1 MNGPILVLNC
11 GSSSIKFALFDADA
25 DGPPR
30 RARWTGKLDG
40 IGGEKRPYAAA
51 LQEVRATV
59 ERQTGGVPPAAIAH
73 RVVHGGIKYAAPVR
87 LDAGVLADLK
97 GYIPLAPL
105 HQPYALQAIEVLLA
119 ELPNM
124 PQVACFDT
132 AFHRTLPQV
141 EKMLPLTYEH
151 WERGVRRYG
160 FHGLSYE
167 YMAIALAERHG
178 DAARGRTIVAHIGS
192 GASLCAMQ
200 GLQSVATTMGFS
212 ALDGLMMGTRCG
224 SLDAGVLLYLLQSE
238 KMGPGDLAQLLY
250 RQSGLLG
257 VSGVSSSPQVLL
269 EAESRNPRARGAR
282 ALRAAYRARDRRPH
296 CRARRTRHAG
306 LHRRRGRAQRG
317 AARPH
322 LRSARLARHRAG
334 RPGERHPCADDLARR
349 EPRAD
354 CGGAHRRRM
363 DRRVPRLACA
373 APSLIL
379 AMPLNSEARYPNRRT
394 YVVKIRSDATPGTLA
409 GRFENLVSGAQGEF
423 SCARELLESIAA
435 DLEQSGGEAH
445 G

>member
-30 RARWTGKLDG
+30 QARWTGKLDG

-73 RVVHGGIKYAAPVR
+73 RVVHGGTKYAAPVR
-87 LDAGVLADLK
+87 LDAAVLTDLK

-141 EKMLPLTYEH
+141 ENMLPLTYEH

-200 GLQSVATTMGFS
+200 ELQSVATTMGFS

-224 SLDAGVLLYLLQSE
+224 SLDAGVLLYLMQSE
-238 KMGPGDLAQLLY
+238 KMGAGDLAQLLY

-269 EAESRNPRARGAR
+269 EAESRNPRARAALELYVRRIVREIGALTAVLGGLDMLAFTAGVGEHSAVLR
-282 ALRAAYRARDRRPH
+282 GRICAALGWLGIELDDQANATHAQTISRVGSRVRIAVEPTDEEWVAASHAWRVLRRP
-296 CRARRTRHAG
+296 
-306 LHRRRGRAQRG
+306 
-317 AARPH
+317 
-322 LRSARLARHRAG
+322 
-334 RPGERHPCADDLARR
+334 
-349 EPRAD
+349 
-354 CGGAHRRRM
+354 
-363 DRRVPRLACA
+363 
-373 APSLIL
+373 
-379 AMPLNSEARYPNRRT
+379 
-394 YVVKIRSDATPGTLA
+394 
-409 GRFENLVSGAQGEF
+409 
-423 SCARELLESIAA
+423 
-435 DLEQSGGEAH
+435 
-445 G
+445 